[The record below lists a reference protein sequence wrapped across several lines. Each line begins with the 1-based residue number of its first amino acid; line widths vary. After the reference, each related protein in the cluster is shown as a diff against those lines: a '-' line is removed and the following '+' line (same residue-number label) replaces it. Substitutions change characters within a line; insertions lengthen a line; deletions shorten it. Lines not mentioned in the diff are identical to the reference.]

1 MKKAEALALLKV
13 NNTELAKIL
22 CVSRGH
28 LPRIEDLSEAQV
40 KIVQGELAKEILKD
54 AVITIENLEGKL
66 DAVTKRLES
75 ILLVVQQQQKH

>member
-22 CVSRGH
+22 CVSKGH
-28 LPRIEDLSEAQV
+28 LSRIEDLSEAQV
-40 KIVQGELAKEILKD
+40 KIVQGELAKDILKD
-54 AVITIENLEGKL
+54 AVITIENLEARL

-75 ILLVVQQQQKH
+75 ILSVVQQKH